1 MKEIKIL
8 MVVLLLLP
16 FLSFTSPKVK
26 GEEGIKFFHGTFA
39 EALQKAKEEHKIIFL
54 DAYASWCMP
63 CKMMAKRTFTKE
75 KVGTFYNKNFI
86 NLKIDMEKGEGVE
99 LSRKLGVTAY
109 PSLFFINEKGVI
121 IAKSVGYHTASALL
135 DIGNQVIALKK

>member
-1 MKEIKIL
+1 ML
-8 MVVLLLLP
+8 
-16 FLSFTSPKVK
+16 
-26 GEEGIKFFHGTFA
+26 
-39 EALQKAKEEHKIIFL
+39 
-54 DAYASWCMP
+54 
-63 CKMMAKRTFTKE
+63 
-75 KVGTFYNKNFI
+75 YNNNFI